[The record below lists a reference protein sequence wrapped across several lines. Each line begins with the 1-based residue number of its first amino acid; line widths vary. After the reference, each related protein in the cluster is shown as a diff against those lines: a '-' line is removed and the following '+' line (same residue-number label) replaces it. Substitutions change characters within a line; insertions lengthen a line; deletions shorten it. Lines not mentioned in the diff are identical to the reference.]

1 MCLRFVVGAL
11 VFVVAACS
19 TERPGLVAPDI
30 IYLATP
36 EQVGLE
42 MLRLAGVTGD
52 DLVYDLGSGDGRL
65 VLSAVREFG
74 ARGVGVEIDAA
85 LVQTSRESAARAALG
100 DRARFLWQD
109 LFATDIREA
118 SVVALYLRDDVN
130 LRLRPK
136 LLRELR
142 PGSRVVSN
150 TFDMADWTPDR
161 VQRVRGPSREHM
173 LFLWVIPAR
182 LAGRWEAT
190 FGDGASTR
198 PARLELEQTFQ
209 QLTGS
214 LEVDGRRLA
223 ARGVVQGRTVALSTE
238 AWTLRGQADPEVVTG
253 QATGPGGEVVGWT
266 ARRSPR

>member
-1 MCLRFVVGAL
+1 VRGRFVLLA
-11 VFVVAACS
+11 VVLATAACS

-52 DLVYDLGSGDGRL
+52 DLVFDLGSGDGRL
-65 VLSAVREFG
+65 VLAAVREFG

-85 LVQTSRESAARAALG
+85 LVQTSRESAAQAGLG
-100 DRARFLWQD
+100 ERARFLWQD
-109 LFATDIREA
+109 LFATDISPA

-142 PGSRVVSN
+142 PCSRVVSN

-161 VQRVRGPSREHM
+161 VQRVRGPSREHT
-173 LFLWVIPAR
+173 LFLWVIPAS
-182 LAGRWEAT
+182 LGGRWEAT
-190 FGDGASTR
+190 LGEGASGR
-198 PARLELEQTFQ
+198 GARLDLEQRFQ
-209 QLTGS
+209 QLTGV

-223 ARGVVQGRTVALSTE
+223 VQGVVRGRAVALTTE
-238 AWTLRGQADPEVVTG
+238 AWTLRGQVDDEILAG
-253 QATGPGGEVVGWT
+253 QASGPGGEVAGWT
-266 ARRSPR
+266 ARRSAR